1 MDVECRWPRSVH
13 DAKVFANSSFNQK
26 LVSGEIP
33 KTKLSVCFPGSENL
47 PNYVIVDPAYPL
59 TPFCMKEYATCSSN
73 EDVIFNALL
82 RAARNPIECAFGRL
96 KARWSVLT
104 KKVDLKIE
112 SVPVVVDT
120 CFVLHNYCEINKSY
134 LEDLVRCQME
144 LNTRNE
150 EQNQS
155 IVDPVYSG
163 DHSEGN
169 VVRKTITN
177 YIRDNLPDHLV
188 L

>member
-1 MDVECRWPRSVH
+1 M
-13 DAKVFANSSFNQK
+13 
-26 LVSGEIP
+26 
-33 KTKLSVCFPGSENL
+33 
-47 PNYVIVDPAYPL
+47 
-59 TPFCMKEYATCSSN
+59 
-73 EDVIFNALL
+73 
-82 RAARNPIECAFGRL
+82 
-96 KARWSVLT
+96 SVLT
-104 KKVDLKIE
+104 RKVDLKIE
-112 SVPVVVDT
+112 SVPVVVYA

-134 LEDLVRCQME
+134 LEEDLIRCQME

-177 YIRDNLPDHLV
+177 YIRDN
-188 L
+188 